1 MTSRIIAGYVF
12 RKLRDDHW
20 DLISFKKLKKGDVF
34 NRVETKPLFVALE
47 DARDYGWGWGVA
59 YINPLASGWGVAY
72 INPLTSDMDSAKYS
86 ILLSADEEKLFR
98 RLAQR

>member
-59 YINPLASGWGVAY
+59 YINPL
-72 INPLTSDMDSAKYS
+72 TSDMDSAKYS

>member
-59 YINPLASGWGVAY
+59 YINPL
-72 INPLTSDMDSAKYS
+72 TSDIDDAKYS
-86 ILLSADEEKLFR
+86 LVLSADEEKLFR